1 MNTAFSRNLEI
12 QKGTCPSGQ
21 VPFIIVRVMITPL
34 QLPVRRLIL
43 RLLCWFS
50 MIYVWTGQHL
60 SCNFR
65 AFCTFCTLMSRN
77 ISQEYSFFCKIFVL
91 FAGIFNYAIKSV
103 FIQSL
108 TFRVITQFGQQ
119 SGQHFA
125 RPFSLKPHHI
135 LWKGNNPKS
144 TFCKLCLQN

>member
-1 MNTAFSRNLEI
+1 MFTLETHLKEI
-12 QKGTCPSGQ
+12 QKSKR
-21 VPFIIVRVMITPL
+21 FIIM
-34 QLPVRRLIL
+34 
-43 RLLCWFS
+43 RLLFKNLLIEKSYSSTAACAAANFEAIMLIS
-50 MIYVWTGQHL
+50 MICVWIGQHL

-91 FAGIFNYAIKSV
+91 FAGIFNYVIKSV

-125 RPFSLKPHHI
+125 RPFSL
-135 LWKGNNPKS
+135 
-144 TFCKLCLQN
+144 